1 MECIIKASETFLA
14 DAKRLGKKYKS
25 IVYDLDEFRKT
36 LQKNPFIGSDLG
48 KGLRKIRMAITSK
61 GKGKSGG
68 ARIITYNVI
77 QIEDKVYVVLLTM
90 YDKSEQESISDKEL
104 LKLLEKNGLK

>member
-1 MECIIKASETFLA
+1 MKCFIKTSETFLA

-25 IVYDLDEFRKT
+25 LLSDLDEFQKE
-36 LQKNPFIGSDLG
+36 LKKNPFIGADLG
-48 KGLRKIRMAITSK
+48 KGLRKIRMAIASK

-68 ARIITYNVI
+68 ARIITYNII
-77 QIEDKVYVVLLTM
+77 QVEDKVYVILLTM

>member
-1 MECIIKASETFLA
+1 MNLERS
-14 DAKRLGKKYKS
+14 
-25 IVYDLDEFRKT
+25 
-36 LQKNPFIGSDLG
+36 
-48 KGLRKIRMAITSK
+48 SK

-90 YDKSEQESISDKEL
+90 YDKSEQDSISDKEL